1 MAESAASRSSSWSSL
16 KKPLLAGVEFPT
28 DAPACVVL
36 ANVVTEMATVA
47 HGFEVIGPRAVRF
60 SAEVRDREHHAA
72 EGKHRRPA
80 VDLEAPP
87 RAAQRMQAALP
98 HTFALLQALP
108 VPRSPEHPPP
118 QRRPFP
124 RISTSHIR

>member
-36 ANVVTEMATVA
+36 ANVVTEMAAVA
-47 HGFEVIGPRAVRF
+47 HGFQVIGPRAIRF
-60 SAEVRDREHHAA
+60 SAEMRDREDHAA
-72 EGKHRRPA
+72 EGKHGRPA

-87 RAAQRMQAALP
+87 RAAHRMQPALP
-98 HTFALLQALP
+98 QAFALPPALRFSRP
-108 VPRSPEHPPP
+108 PASPRTE
-118 QRRPFP
+118 
-124 RISTSHIR
+124 